1 MVQIFELK
9 YRSMGHLNPYCD
21 VLPIEINNKIEFDLM
36 GFFGFFF
43 TSLLPNSIV
52 QQVRVSV
59 AKLHIMSLNP
69 AGALRIFT
77 FPQKF

>member
-21 VLPIEINNKIEFDLM
+21 VLPIEINNKIEFDLI
-36 GFFGFFF
+36 FFF
-43 TSLLPNSIV
+43 LNKLPNSIV